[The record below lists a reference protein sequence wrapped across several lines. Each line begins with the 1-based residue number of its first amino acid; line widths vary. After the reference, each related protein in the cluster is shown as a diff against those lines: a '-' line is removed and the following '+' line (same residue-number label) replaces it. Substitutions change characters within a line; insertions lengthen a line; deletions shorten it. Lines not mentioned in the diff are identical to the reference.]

1 MLCVVRHAQI
11 AQNNKFAVSL
21 QYLMKEVSYEL
32 IFCMQID
39 IKVSYR
45 LILWFLMGMVKHSQS
60 SQNASL
66 KCLHNISKIK

>member
-66 KCLHNISKIK
+66 KCLYNISKIK